1 MKRYLLIGLTAL
13 LAIGVVATSQAAG
26 RAEKKPPGA
35 KKTTICHRT
44 SSGKKPYVRIK
55 VATRAGL
62 AGHARHAADIIPAPA
77 GPCPT
82 TVLTPAA
89 GGQAL
94 TAALTGAAEV
104 PGPGDPDGSGTA
116 TVRLRAGEG
125 RLCFQLSAVN
135 ITLPASAAHVHL
147 GAAGVQGAVVIAL
160 SPPGAD
166 GLSSGCVTVA
176 RTLVAAILAN
186 PAGYYVNVHT
196 SDFPDGAVRG
206 QLSP

>member
-1 MKRYLLIGLTAL
+1 MKRYVLIALTAL
-13 LAIGVVATSQAAG
+13 LAIGVLATSQAAG
-26 RAEKKPPGA
+26 RAEKKPPGE

-55 VATRAGL
+55 VAMRAGFS
-62 AGHARHAADIIPAPA
+62 GHARHAADIIPAPA

-82 TVLTPAA
+82 TLLTPTT

-104 PGPGDPDGSGTA
+104 PGPGDLDGTGAA
-116 TVRLRAGEG
+116 TIRLRAGEG
-125 RLCFQLSAVN
+125 RLCFQLSASN
-135 ITLPASAAHVHL
+135 ITLPASAAHIHL
-147 GAAGVQGAVVIAL
+147 GAAGVQGPVAVGL
-160 SPPGAD
+160 TPPGAD
-166 GLSSGCVTVA
+166 GASSGCVTVA

-186 PAGYYVNVHT
+186 PAGYYVNIHT

-206 QLSP
+206 QL